1 MMTANKSQYSVDE
14 LAASYLQC
22 LEQNTPSQCKQEIEA
37 LCGRIEWPDNECD
50 YSYPKLETGFDA
62 FDIDFNLAFYQQL

>member
-14 LAASYLQC
+14 LAASYVKC
-22 LEQNTPSQCKQEIEA
+22 LEQSSTQCEEIEA
-37 LCGRIEWPDNECD
+37 ACACIDWPEDEYD

-62 FDIDFNLAFYQQL
+62 FDIDFNLTFYQQL

>member
-14 LAASYLQC
+14 LAASYVKC
-22 LEQNTPSQCKQEIEA
+22 LEQHSSTQCKEEIEA
-37 LCGRIEWPDNECD
+37 VCACIDWPDDECD

-62 FDIDFNLAFYQQL
+62 FDIDFNLTFYQQL